1 MKLNQTL
8 NYNMDL
14 KVDALRAK
22 YQYEK
27 LEAIATLEVYV
38 KNSVGIGEHPQ
49 VIEEMA
55 KLVEQVANANDC
67 LATLDEIFVRTPDG
81 ESTVGQDG
89 SVNS

>member
-1 MKLNQTL
+1 MS
-8 NYNMDL
+8 L

-22 YQYEK
+22 YQAEK
-27 LEAIATLEVYV
+27 LEAIAALEVYV

-49 VIEEMA
+49 IIEEMD

-67 LATLDEIFVRTPDG
+67 LATLDEIFIQDG
-81 ESTVGQDG
+81 DDTTNVAQEG